1 MPTSRLVRSILL
13 VLALVI
19 GFAFRAASLDTYG
32 FSEDETAKLRAVEA
46 YGHGRFS
53 ANAEHPM
60 LMKLAI
66 WGTAGMAG
74 RLEQAG
80 IHVPPEVVLRAP
92 NVVAGTF
99 SIAVIGA
106 VAGVLFS
113 GWVGVTTAVLV
124 AFDPNVIAINRIGK
138 EDTFLLLFFYLAV
151 WCYER
156 GKLAGLTDLARA
168 KRWYTAAGAAF
179 GLMLASKYLPHLL
192 GLYAL
197 FNVIHL
203 RNAGPN
209 SPDKRKYYAAMM
221 VAFIAAN
228 FAILLPSTWVYCLDY
243 LRGHQLTHH
252 GFQYDGHLYV
262 TDVPIS
268 LSGVPMTYYF
278 EMLATKVPLPV
289 LCAAAIGL
297 VPLVRKRGERGY
309 AWLGVFLL
317 FQVIGYSVAAA
328 KFQRYGLP
336 LLILVDV
343 LAAIGLVSTIEWLA
357 ERRRDVGV
365 ATALGARVAAA
376 AFYVAVI
383 LAPLV
388 AASSIRPFY
397 SLHQNL
403 IGARLAPPAEVF
415 PEEAYD
421 YGVREAVAEIARDA
435 GPDAAVITDAPGVVT
450 HYVVRDNRPDLR
462 VMNLSQA
469 GVTHR
474 GEQWVLV
481 QDEHRSFE
489 NAASVDSL
497 RTRPVWR
504 EYRVGSAVSVQ
515 LYHLM
520 DQNVL
525 ARRGTTLPGARLAPM
540 GSS

>member
-1 MPTSRLVRSILL
+1 MPTSRLVRSILV

-32 FSEDETAKLRAVEA
+32 FSEDETAKLRAVDA
-46 YGHGRFS
+46 YGHGEFS

-60 LMKLAI
+60 LMKLAV
-66 WGTAGMAG
+66 WGAFGVTA

-80 IHVPPEVVLRAP
+80 IHVAPEVALRAP
-92 NVVAGTF
+92 NVFAGTL
-99 SIAVIGA
+99 SLAVIAAATGL
-106 VAGVLFS
+106 LFS
-113 GWVGVTTAVLV
+113 SWVGVTTAVLV

-156 GKLAGLTDLARA
+156 AKRLGSSDLAAA

-197 FNVIHL
+197 FNVMHL

-209 SPDKRKYYAAMM
+209 CPDKRKYYAAMM
-221 VAFIAAN
+221 LAFLVAN
-228 FAILLPSTWVYCLDY
+228 FAILLPSTWLYCLDY

-252 GFQYDGHLYV
+252 GFQYDGRLYA

-268 LSGVPMTYYF
+268 LSGVPMTYYL
-278 EMLATKVPLPV
+278 EMMATKVPLPV

-297 VPLVRKRGERGY
+297 VPLVRERGARGY
-309 AWLGVFLL
+309 TWLRVFVL

-343 LAAIGLVSTIEWLA
+343 LAAIGIVRSIEWL
-357 ERRRDVGV
+357 RDRYRDAGLVHRFGARL
-365 ATALGARVAAA
+365 ATAGLYAA
-376 AFYVAVI
+376 VV

-388 AASSIRPFY
+388 ASSSIRPFY
-397 SLHQNL
+397 SLQQNV
-403 IGARLAPPAEVF
+403 IGARLAPPAQVF

-421 YGVREAVAEIARDA
+421 YGVREAVAEVARDA
-435 GPDAAVITDAPGVVT
+435 GPGAAVITDAPGVVA
-450 HYVVRDNRPDLR
+450 HYAMRDKRPDLR

-497 RTRPVWR
+497 RARPVWR
-504 EYRVGSAVSVQ
+504 EYRVGGTVSVQ

-525 ARRGTTLPGARLAPM
+525 ARRGATSPEARVAPV

>member
-1 MPTSRLVRSILL
+1 MPTSRLLRSILL
-13 VLALVI
+13 VLAVI
-19 GFAFRAASLDTYG
+19 VGFACRAASLDTYG
-32 FSEDETAKLRAVEA
+32 FSEDEAAKLRAVEA

-60 LMKLAI
+60 LMKLAM
-66 WGTAGMAG
+66 WGAGGVAG

-80 IHVPPEVVLRAP
+80 IHVAPEVVLRAP

-106 VAGVLFS
+106 AVGALFS
-113 GWVGVTTAVLV
+113 GWVGVTTAILV

-156 GKLAGLTDLARA
+156 AKHIGLADLAGA

-209 SPDKRKYYAAMM
+209 CPDKRKYYAAMT
-221 VAFIAAN
+221 VAFIVAN
-228 FAILLPSTWVYCLDY
+228 FAILLPSTWWYCLDY

-268 LSGVPMTYYF
+268 RSGVPMTYYL
-278 EMLATKVPLPV
+278 EMMVTKVPLLV

-297 VPLVRKRGERGY
+297 VPLVRKRRERGY
-309 AWLGVFLL
+309 TWLAVFLL
-317 FQVIGYSVAAA
+317 FQAIGYSVAAA

-343 LAAIGLVSTIEWLA
+343 LAAVGLVSTIEWLS
-357 ERRRDVGV
+357 ERRCVGV
-365 ATALGARVAAA
+365 VNALGARVAAA
-376 AFYVAVI
+376 ALYAAVI
-383 LAPLV
+383 LAPLL

-397 SLHQNL
+397 SLQQNV
-403 IGARLAPPAEVF
+403 IGARLAPPAAVF

-450 HYVVRDNRPDLR
+450 HYVMRDHRPDLR

-489 NAASVDSL
+489 NTASVDSL

-504 EYRVGSAVSVQ
+504 EYRVGGAVSVQ

-525 ARRGTTLPGARLAPM
+525 ARRGPTSPNARLAPI